1 MAEPTNPVTG
11 VTQEPP
17 SVEQRMQAFLT
28 QYDEEQASPPP
39 EPEQPSQP
47 EVEATPAES
56 QAQTDELTPD
66 DIPDQEPQAQPTAD
80 EFEIVHNGQ
89 QRKLTREETIRYAQ
103 QGFDY
108 TQKTQALAESQKQV
122 QQVLQ
127 RAQQMEQL
135 QNALAPD
142 LAQVKAVEAQLQQ
155 YQNVD
160 WVRVATD
167 NPLEYPKYRAQY
179 DQMVAAYQAAVGR
192 FQHKAGALQQ
202 ERQAVTAQIAQ
213 QQRTALLDML
223 PAWRDPAKYEAGA
236 AEVRD
241 YLIREGV
248 DPAQVEQLNDAKSVL
263 IAYKAAQYDKLARSK
278 ADKVKQLKTAPPVTR
293 PNASQGKAQVN
304 AEQRQKMTDRLRRTG
319 DVKDAAALLLD
330 RWK

>member
-1 MAEPTNPVTG
+1 MAEPTNPATG

-167 NPLEYPKYRAQY
+167 NPLE
-179 DQMVAAYQAAVGR
+179 
-192 FQHKAGALQQ
+192 
-202 ERQAVTAQIAQ
+202 
-213 QQRTALLDML
+213 
-223 PAWRDPAKYEAGA
+223 
-236 AEVRD
+236 
-241 YLIREGV
+241 
-248 DPAQVEQLNDAKSVL
+248 
-263 IAYKAAQYDKLARSK
+263 
-278 ADKVKQLKTAPPVTR
+278 
-293 PNASQGKAQVN
+293 
-304 AEQRQKMTDRLRRTG
+304 
-319 DVKDAAALLLD
+319 
-330 RWK
+330 